1 MKISQL
7 IANLQ
12 SQLEHNGDIDI
23 INMDGWEVIGT
34 LVSPIDK
41 KESIDWDINLGDK
54 FLRILTS

>member
-12 SQLEHNGDIDI
+12 SQLERNGDIDI
-23 INMDGWEVIGT
+23 INTDGWEVIGT
-34 LVSPIDK
+34 LASSIDE